1 MVSPALKRNADHLS
15 GSAADPKKPKGG
27 SITSFFGVPKPK
39 ALSTATNGSGING
52 TATAPRSSTFNKEK
66 WVASLTPEQK
76 ELLQLEIDTLDESW
90 LAHLKDEIVT
100 TEFLNLK
107 RFLKKEKE
115 GKVKIFP
122 PEEDVYSWSRHT
134 PLHTVKAVI
143 IGQDPYHNDN
153 QAHGLCFSVRPP
165 TRAPP
170 SLVNIYKGIK
180 KNYPDFVAPP
190 NNGGLLIP
198 WAERGVLMLNTCL
211 TVRAHVANSHSGKGW
226 EKFTQKAIDL
236 VARVRSNGVVFLA
249 WGKPAGTRVAKVNRS
264 KHCVLQSVHPS
275 PLSAHGGFFDNG
287 HFKKCNDWLAE
298 RYGQDGIIDWSL
310 VPTKNAVVVPPV
322 AEKENSAALAN
333 VSSSPVQKS
342 EETVKSAP
350 VEDEFDDDDA
360 LEALVAAEKE
370 EEEAKKK
377 RCRHLT
383 AGSEVEEHR
392 PPRKIRGVDAT
403 SQSQSSNGNVHG
415 LNYERSR
422 SFSKDA
428 TRAQSATTTASAT
441 ASAGPSLRALSST
454 ERFVGDLNP
463 EAVIRERLDEPI
475 GNPLRDRIG
484 LWIGSPDSADAARAK
499 RPSAN
504 TDANTLSA
512 IPSETG
518 ALDSQTV
525 AAVLNQRYTSA
536 MQACTRLPASTREP
550 LTALYFSKVN
560 TIIPLVD
567 QTTFTTT
574 DSSSTSPFL
583 ERAICLIAAKHPT
596 AHPHLRLT
604 ENTTPSHPAPSAQN
618 SIEASSP
625 PWRQASNQTDT
636 HASAF

>member
-15 GSAADPKKPKGG
+15 GSTADPKKPKGG

-39 ALSTATNGSGING
+39 ALSTATNGSGTNGSG
-52 TATAPRSSTFNKEK
+52 TATAPRVSTFNKEK

-100 TEFLNLK
+100 SEFLNLK

-115 GKVKIFP
+115 AKVKIFP

-190 NNGGLLIP
+190 NNGGLLTP
-198 WAERGVLMLNTCL
+198 WAEQGVLMLNTCL
-211 TVRAHVANSHSGKGW
+211 TVRAHAANSHSGKGW

-249 WGKPAGTRVAKVNRS
+249 WGKPAGTRVAKVNKS

-310 VPTKNAVVVPPV
+310 VPGKKAVVVPPV

-342 EETVKSAP
+342 DETVKSAA

-370 EEEAKKK
+370 EEAKK
-377 RCRHLT
+377 
-383 AGSEVEEHR
+383 V
-392 PPRKIRGVDAT
+392 V
-403 SQSQSSNGNVHG
+403 
-415 LNYERSR
+415 
-422 SFSKDA
+422 
-428 TRAQSATTTASAT
+428 
-441 ASAGPSLRALSST
+441 
-454 ERFVGDLNP
+454 
-463 EAVIRERLDEPI
+463 
-475 GNPLRDRIG
+475 
-484 LWIGSPDSADAARAK
+484 
-499 RPSAN
+499 
-504 TDANTLSA
+504 
-512 IPSETG
+512 
-518 ALDSQTV
+518 
-525 AAVLNQRYTSA
+525 
-536 MQACTRLPASTREP
+536 
-550 LTALYFSKVN
+550 
-560 TIIPLVD
+560 
-567 QTTFTTT
+567 
-574 DSSSTSPFL
+574 
-583 ERAICLIAAKHPT
+583 
-596 AHPHLRLT
+596 
-604 ENTTPSHPAPSAQN
+604 
-618 SIEASSP
+618 
-625 PWRQASNQTDT
+625 
-636 HASAF
+636 